1 MTEKARS
8 GQPKKYTPRYEADI
22 IAQAC
27 TDPPHGRKRWT
38 LTLLVEEMK
47 MKEGMNR
54 IKRSTRRE
62 DHKEST
68 HKLDWNESQVTV
80 SIPYYQC
87 KKYIVRA
94 VESIL
99 NQTYKDLILV
109 VINDGDENPP
119 WNELEHIDD
128 PRLIRFELSSNRGR
142 YFADAVVL
150 EATSSPFFL
159 IQDADDW
166 SDPTRIE
173 VLLKNIKEDDSIG
186 AISSSYLIRSVDGR
200 IQRNQ
205 KILYPKLRKPL
216 TRRFEFRSDHHGLFR
231 TEALKKIG
239 GYYAGFRI
247 GYDTLIVNMLL
258 MIGRISYVE
267 QPLYNRIIRSNS
279 LTTSNLTGMRSNQ
292 RLKVRDQLEKLYEE
306 IFPFY
311 EQYHDQQID
320 HETLAGLI
328 RKNIQS
334 NMSFDVNQEIVFNK
348 NRLCTHLNNKNAPQQ
363 SRLIKTHATYDS
375 VTIKNKKNIRSESE
389 QSVVDQVIND
399 EPPF

>member
-1 MTEKARS
+1 
-8 GQPKKYTPRYEADI
+8 
-22 IAQAC
+22 
-27 TDPPHGRKRWT
+27 
-38 LTLLVEEMK
+38 MK

-54 IKRSTRRE
+54 IKRSTGRE

-99 NQTYKDLILV
+99 NQTHKDLILV

-186 AISSSYLIRSVDGR
+186 AISSSYLIRSVEGR

-348 NRLCTHLNNKNAPQQ
+348 NRLCTHLNNKNDPQQ